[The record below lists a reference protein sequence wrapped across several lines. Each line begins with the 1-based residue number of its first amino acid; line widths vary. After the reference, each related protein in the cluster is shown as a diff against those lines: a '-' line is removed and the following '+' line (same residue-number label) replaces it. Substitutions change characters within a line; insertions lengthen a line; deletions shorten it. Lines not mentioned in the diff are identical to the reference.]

1 MNDVERETKSNIF
14 MSLFKY
20 FTHFFTFFFGGGR
33 GAWYFYMDN

>member
-20 FTHFFTFFFGGGR
+20 FTHFFTFFLGGGR
-33 GAWYFYMDN
+33 GAWYFYMVN